1 MATDHILVVEDEPI
15 TRAQLVC
22 HFEEAGYQVTA
33 LPSGQQLLDTVVGS
47 DISLVLLDIRMPGED
62 GLTLTREL
70 RAKSD
75 VGIILVTG
83 QQERID
89 RIVGLESGADDYVT
103 KPFDARELI
112 TRAKNLIRRVRTEPA
127 RKRDRDRDRTVRKFA
142 GFVLDLSRRELT
154 CPEGV
159 RRPLSTGEYQLLL
172 AFLDHQGQVL
182 NRDQLMQRIRN
193 RDWMPDDRYIDV
205 LVGQLRKKLGERA
218 GTARYI
224 TTVHGAGYLF
234 SADEA

>member
-1 MATDHILVVEDEPI
+1 MASEHILVVEDEPV

-22 HFEEAGYQVTA
+22 HFEDAGYRVTS
-33 LPSGQQLLDTVVGS
+33 LHSGESLVDHVVGS
-47 DISLVLLDIRMPGED
+47 DVTLVLLDIKMPGDD

-70 RAKSD
+70 RSRSD

-112 TRAKNLIRRVRTEPA
+112 SRAKNLIRRVGAHPVRRRERA
-127 RKRDRDRDRTVRKFA
+127 VRKFE
-142 GFVLDLSRRELT
+142 GYVLDVSRRELT
-154 CPEGV
+154 CPEGE
-159 RRPLSTGEYQLLL
+159 RRSLSAGEYQLLS
-172 AFLDHQGQVL
+172 AFMDNAGQVL
-182 NRDQLMQRIRN
+182 NRDQLMNRIRN
-193 RDWMPDDRYIDV
+193 REWMPDDRYIDV

-218 GTARYI
+218 GNAKLI
-224 TTVHGAGYLF
+224 TTVHGSGYLF
-234 SADEA
+234 TPEVS